1 MAAFGLAAAVGD
13 GDVRVPPMTK
23 EATTRAKSTA
33 MSKAEAR
40 RVRRWFVSL
49 LAMLTFSSP
58 LGALLVGCGSSDGK
72 AAGGKGGVSGGG
84 GSGTGGFGGTG
95 APSGEIVWEED
106 GVWHSVPTAL
116 ADYTTSASTDVIEI
130 VGAELVL
137 VGERSIGILVGAT
150 PPLGGTYQCSDP
162 VAPIITYSD
171 GSTTA
176 YQAQSCRITVAIPTS
191 GAGGGAGNATGTF
204 TFLLT
209 AAGGITKDI
218 TNGTFDVPITR
229 GN

>member
-1 MAAFGLAAAVGD
+1 
-13 GDVRVPPMTK
+13 MTT
-23 EATTRAKSTA
+23 EATAKAKAT
-33 MSKAEAR
+33 MVSKAEAR
-40 RVRRWFVSL
+40 LGRRWLVSL

-58 LGALLVGCGSSDGK
+58 LGALFVGCGSSDGK
-72 AAGGKGGVSGGG
+72 AASGGRGGLSGGG
-84 GSGTGGFGGTG
+84 GAGAGGSAGAG

-150 PPLGGTYQCSDP
+150 PPLGGTYQCSDS

-176 YQAQSCRITVAIPTS
+176 YQAQSCKVAVAIPTT

-204 TFLLT
+204 TFVLT
-209 AAGGITKDI
+209 AAGGITKNI
-218 TNGTFDVPITR
+218 TNGTFDIPITR